1 MSNRPRLEKE
11 KKEPKNSKKE
21 KMTEDSQW
29 RRRPRG
35 LPGISG
41 HSPVAV
47 HRAFSSPL
55 ATFPALPCIAALP
68 FCNFSPS
75 FFSQGGLRTLIR
87 YTQQVHT
94 SHRGCPR
101 TWGERGVHL
110 HGGGVCDSP
119 SRPSF
124 PLFPLHP
131 PPRLAP
137 FAPPSCSLMSQCT
150 F

>member
-11 KKEPKNSKKE
+11 KKEPKNSEKE

-35 LPGISG
+35 LPEISG

-47 HRAFSSPL
+47 HQAFSSPL

-75 FFSQGGLRTLIR
+75 VIFHRVDSVLSSGTLSR
-87 YTQQVHT
+87 YIQAIV
-94 SHRGCPR
+94 GVL
-101 TWGERGVHL
+101 GRGVR
-110 HGGGVCDSP
+110 GGCICMEGACAIALPVPRSL
-119 SRPSF
+119 SF
-124 PLFPLHP
+124 PSTLHP
-131 PPRLAP
+131 G
-137 FAPPSCSLMSQCT
+137 SLHSLLPLVP
-150 F
+150 